1 MEIFFDERKIPLGIP
16 EYNKQVYIGDQK
28 IQYCE
33 AKLITYTFSRFYIFY
48 RKNTLRLV
56 VAINHNLSK
65 YSGLFER
72 IIWKLP

>member
-33 AKLITYTFSRFYIFY
+33 AKLIIHFQSVLYFLSE
-48 RKNTLRLV
+48 KHSAPSSC
-56 VAINHNLSK
+56 AINHNLSK

-72 IIWKLP
+72 II